1 MNAERE
7 SLLKIA
13 EKRGITINKFWSTKK
28 LAEVVNA
35 AISYQEKR
43 SDAMRRSWLSR
54 RAIHGP
60 NGITAESLL
69 RRHVKHESTPLF
81 N

>member
-1 MNAERE
+1 MNERE
-7 SLLKIA
+7 LLLAKA
-13 EKRGITINKFWSTKK
+13 KEKGITINKFWNTKK
-28 LAEVVNA
+28 LAEAVNK
-35 AISYQEKR
+35 AISAQEKR

-69 RRHVKHESTPLF
+69 RRHVKHESAALF

>member
-1 MNAERE
+1 MNERE
-7 SLLKIA
+7 LLLAKA
-13 EKRGITINKFWSTKK
+13 KEKGITINKFWNTKK
-28 LAEVVNA
+28 LTEVVNA

-43 SDAMRRSWLSR
+43 SDATRRSWASR

-69 RRHVKHESTPLF
+69 RRHVKHESAALF